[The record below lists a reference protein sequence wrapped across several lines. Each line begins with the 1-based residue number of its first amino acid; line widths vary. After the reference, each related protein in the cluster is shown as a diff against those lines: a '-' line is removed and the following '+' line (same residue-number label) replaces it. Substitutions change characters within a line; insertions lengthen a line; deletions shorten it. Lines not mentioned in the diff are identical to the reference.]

1 MLMSCPFCGTGT
13 DLPHEKQEA
22 CIAALHSEISRV
34 RRVVEH
40 LNRPAF
46 AEASAGQ
53 VPAFAEASAGQA
65 PAFASASAKHAP
77 AVAEARRRRTSAS
90 AGTST
95 SQGRANDFSGDS
107 PNPQPS
113 HKKRG

>member
-13 DLPHEKQEA
+13 DLPHETQEA

-46 AEASAGQ
+46 ADASAG
-53 VPAFAEASAGQA
+53 PA
-65 PAFASASAKHAP
+65 
-77 AVAEARRRRTSAS
+77 
-90 AGTST
+90 
-95 SQGRANDFSGDS
+95 RANDLSGDS

-113 HKKRG
+113 HKKRR

>member
-13 DLPHEKQEA
+13 DLPHERQEA

-46 AEASAGQ
+46 ASA
-53 VPAFAEASAGQA
+53 AATQA
-65 PAFASASAKHAP
+65 LAVAPASAKQTV
-77 AVAEARRRRTSAS
+77 AVAPRRRTSAS
-90 AGTST
+90 AETST
-95 SQGRANDFSGDS
+95 SQGVANDFSGDS

>member
-13 DLPHEKQEA
+13 DLPHETQEA

-53 VPAFAEASAGQA
+53 APAFAEASA
-65 PAFASASAKHAP
+65 
-77 AVAEARRRRTSAS
+77 
-90 AGTST
+90 
-95 SQGRANDFSGDS
+95 SQDRANDLSGDS

-113 HKKRG
+113 RKKRG